1 MLSADWPI
9 GRRSPRAARVTRRV
23 VGPLVRLLFRPTL
36 TGVEHLPTE
45 GPYLLVANH
54 SAGLG
59 LAELASFA
67 VLFLAQVDRP
77 LAGFAHPVGF
87 RFWPF
92 HQLHRALGSVP
103 STYEDAREALARGV
117 PLLVFPGGDHETLRP
132 IWQAGRVDFGGRR
145 GFIRVAQAAGV
156 PIVPMGIRGSHY
168 TVPML
173 VRARALAWLLVLPRA
188 LGVKRWGLSL
198 AGVLGAAALLA
209 LGLPWGVKAPLA
221 FLWLALPFQFFCL
234 IPWTIRLRI
243 GPPLTG
249 FDQIEDEDGVAAAR
263 DRVQAAVQALVSA
276 P

>member
-1 MLSADWPI
+1 MDPSWPT
-9 GRRSPRAARVTRRV
+9 GRRSARTERVIRRAVR
-23 VGPLVRLLFRPTL
+23 PLVRLLFRPTL
-36 TGVEHLPTE
+36 VGTEHLPRE

-67 VLFLAQVDRP
+67 ALFEEAVGGP
-77 LAGFAHPVGF
+77 MAGFAHPLGF
-87 RFWPF
+87 KVWPVR
-92 HQLHRALGSVP
+92 QAHRALGSIP
-103 STYEDAREALARGV
+103 STYEAAADALAAGV

-145 GFIRVAQAAGV
+145 GFVRIARSAGV

-173 VRARALAWLLVLPRA
+173 CRARWLAWVLVVPRLL
-188 LGVKRWGLSL
+188 GIKRWGVGLL
-198 AGVLGAAALLA
+198 GALGAAALLSS
-209 LGLPWGVKAPLA
+209 GLAWPLKGLLA
-221 FLWLALPFQFFCL
+221 WLWLALPFQFIPL

-249 FDQIEDEDGVAAAR
+249 FEGDDEASLAAGR
-263 DRVQAAVQALVSA
+263 DRVQAAVQALVSSA
-276 P
+276 